1 MIVKYYWLLNERLG
15 LGSFRT
21 VDNTGF
27 RTVDATE
34 LVVVKKDRHCGISLM
49 VAKCP
54 GED

>member
-1 MIVKYYWLLNERLG
+1 MIVKYFWVSNERLG

-34 LVVVKKDRHCGISLM
+34 LVVVKKKTDTVGFL
-49 VAKCP
+49 
-54 GED
+54 